1 MDNRNEIEK
10 FVVLWK
16 MVTLVLA
23 ANAMQQRGENNSKY
37 YDAVQLT
44 HTPRPL
50 SLIFISHIFI
60 AYSRHDNKILILRV
74 FDFDQA

>member
-60 AYSRHDNKILILRV
+60 ACV
-74 FDFDQA
+74 FD